1 MVYIAPAK
9 GNGKGAVWT
18 KLYEDGYSNGKWGVD
33 RFIANKGA
41 ITITLPDL
49 ADGTYLIRPEIIAL
63 HEANSRGGAQF
74 YNRCGQIKIKGGS
87 KSLPR
92 TGTDLTKAYLATDP
106 GVLCNIYYG
115 LKSYQIPGPPVWD
128 GAGSST
134 SPAAGTKPAA
144 SDSAAPTR
152 TASVSKTRVSTTA
165 KTGTTTS
172 VSVIP
177 TKTASVSKTPTPT
190 AVKSDAAPSSC
201 SESSADLPETFTITS
216 FIAWLKKQTDT
227 SGKVRHARAF
237 RL

>member
-63 HEANSRGGAQF
+63 HEGNRRGGAQF
-74 YNRCGQIKIKGGS
+74 YNGCGQIKIKGGS

-92 TGTDLTKAYLATDP
+92 TGTDLTKAYSATHP

-144 SDSAAPTR
+144 SVSAAPTR
-152 TASVSKTRVSTTA
+152 TASISKPPAPTA
-165 KTGTTTS
+165 SKTGTA
-172 VSVIP
+172 P
-177 TKTASVSKTPTPT
+177 ASGP
-190 AVKSDAAPSSC
+190 D
-201 SESSADLPETFTITS
+201 SSAVLPETFTITS

-227 SGKVRHARAF
+227 SGKARHARAF
-237 RL
+237 RM